1 MEKAPC
7 SIPQRPLLAKAVIE
21 QRIIRMRW
29 PFASRGA
36 RAATVAAAPQGAA
49 LNYAA
54 YVVNDVSVTL
64 WLPQR
69 LLDAL
74 DTVSAETDTSRPDV
88 IRGLLFEHLHG
99 RAELARL
106 HTWARTRPPAPEP
119 EFKFTEKRYP
129 IDRDVNVRMLGK
141 SAADLKL
148 ELPSVLK
155 TQMAAHAKGEGLGLS
170 DGIRKVLVLRL
181 LGAGFHARWQV
192 AVGLVPGHYKEMEG
206 RNLEQQ

>member
-1 MEKAPC
+1 
-7 SIPQRPLLAKAVIE
+7 
-21 QRIIRMRW
+21 MRW

-36 RAATVAAAPQGAA
+36 RAATVAPQPQGMT
-49 LNYAA
+49 LDYASFM
-54 YVVNDVSVTL
+54 VNDVSVTL

-106 HTWARTRPPAPEP
+106 HIWARTRPPEPEP
-119 EFKFTEKRYP
+119 ESKFSTKRYP
-129 IDRDVNVRMLGK
+129 IDREANVRMLGK

-155 TQMAAHAKGEGLGLS
+155 AQMATHAKVEGLGLS

-181 LGAGFHARWQV
+181 LGAEFHARWQA
-192 AVGLVPGHYKEMEG
+192 AVGLVPAHYREMETG
-206 RNLEQQ
+206 NLERQ

>member
-1 MEKAPC
+1 
-7 SIPQRPLLAKAVIE
+7 
-21 QRIIRMRW
+21 MRW

-36 RAATVAAAPQGAA
+36 RSATVVPSPQGAA
-49 LNYAA
+49 LDYAA
-54 YVVNDVSVTL
+54 YMANDVSVTL

-74 DTVSAETDTSRPDV
+74 DTVSAETDASRPDV

-106 HTWARTRPPAPEP
+106 HAWARTRPPAPEP

-129 IDRDVNVRMLGK
+129 IDREANVRMLGK

-155 TQMAAHAKGEGLGLS
+155 TQMAAHAKSEGLGLS

-181 LGAGFHARWQV
+181 LGAEFHAQWQV
-192 AVGLVPGHYKEMEG
+192 AVGLVPAHYKE
-206 RNLEQQ
+206 LENGNHEWQ